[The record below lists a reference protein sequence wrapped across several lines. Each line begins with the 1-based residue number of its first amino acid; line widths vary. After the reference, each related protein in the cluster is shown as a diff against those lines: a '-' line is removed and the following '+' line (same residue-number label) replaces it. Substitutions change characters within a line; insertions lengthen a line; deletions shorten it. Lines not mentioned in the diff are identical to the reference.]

1 MQKQLDELL
10 SKLTSAFGDRLIS
23 VVLYGSG
30 ATGELHDAYSD
41 LNILCAL
48 GEITPAEI
56 AAAEPIFRWWR
67 ELGSPSPLMMTPAE
81 IGTSADSFPIEF
93 HDIKEQSRLL
103 HGADLMRDV
112 LIDDR
117 YYRAQVEYQLRAKL
131 LRLRQK
137 AGGVYSHKDLLL
149 RLMAESVSTFC
160 VLFRH
165 ALRLSGGQPEFK
177 KHRIIDQA
185 VAKFGIAGESFHKL
199 LDLREGK
206 VKEKETDA
214 HALLGPYLYQIE
226 EVIRIVDQLSRRHAE
241 RLP

>member
-1 MQKQLDELL
+1 MQKQLDQLL
-10 SKLTSAFGDRLIS
+10 DKLKAAFGDRLIS

-30 ATGELHDAYSD
+30 ATGELHAVYSD

-48 GEITPAEI
+48 GEITPEELAKS
-56 AAAEPIFRWWR
+56 EPIFRWWR
-67 ELGSPSPLMMTPAE
+67 ELGSPSPLLMTPDE
-81 IGTSADSFPIEF
+81 IRTSSDSFPIEF

-103 HGADLMRDV
+103 HGADLMKDV
-112 LIDDR
+112 TIDDR

-149 RLMAESVSTFC
+149 RLQAESVSTFC

-165 ALRLSGGQPEFK
+165 ALRLAGSAPVWK
-177 KHRIIDQA
+177 KHEIVDQA
-185 VAKFGIAGESFHKL
+185 HKKFGIAVEPFHKL

-206 VKEKETDA
+206 VKEKEVDPYA
-214 HALLGPYLYQIE
+214 VLGPYLYQIE
-226 EVIRIVDQLSRRHAE
+226 EVIRVVDQLGRDPGRS
-241 RLP
+241 